1 MAIGTKRILLVV
13 NGVLLLVTSAALTRI
28 WTKNGLGSFDFHCFW
43 YGGNL
48 IWQGTDPYRAFMEK
62 QKVMLPITYLDGT
75 TVREG
80 PIDPFD
86 RQCVPGNTAP
96 VVFLL
101 SPLARFSWDTAHR
114 IWRILNIIFSVAI
127 GWILLRIL
135 RLPAAS
141 GEGILLIL
149 LIILQ

>member
-13 NGVLLLVTSAALTRI
+13 NVALLLVTSAALTRI
-28 WTKNGLGSFDFHCFW
+28 WTKNGLGSFDCDCFW

-62 QKVMLPITYLDGT
+62 QKVILPITYLDGT